1 MKGMRFIPTRT
12 HGMVDYLVG
21 VVLIAAPWIF
31 RFNDVASA
39 KWVAIVVGLLMLGQA
54 LMTNYELGVVPLVP
68 MHLHLMMDSA
78 IGIFLIASPWIFGF
92 SDDRLNAWL
101 PHVIVGIGELGF
113 AAMTTPWPADEADLR
128 RERRLAGAR

>member
-1 MKGMRFIPTRT
+1 
-12 HGMVDYLVG
+12 MVDYLVG
-21 VVLIAAPWIF
+21 VILVAAPWIF

-54 LMTNYELGVVPLVP
+54 LMTNYEVGVVPAVP

-92 SDDRLNAWL
+92 SDDGLNAWL
-101 PHVIVGIGELGF
+101 PHVVVGIGELAI
-113 AAMTTPWPADEADLR
+113 AAMTIPWPSDETARR
-128 RERRLAGAR
+128 RERDLVGAR